1 MSILNRPSD
10 GLLSVLLALRRALL
24 TYGVQTEN
32 ALLELVAPASV
43 IDTPEMAKK
52 TLTRWKQLGFF
63 SEVDGQISLSDVIAS
78 IALDDMNTLR
88 AAVLRLILLP
98 ENNAAL
104 LSDSTDDTEGSRA
117 VDCTR
122 ALAWSLVQDPY
133 TFPNTHRSGE
143 LLQNTQG
150 VQPVVFVNDVRWHG
164 FVEWAVFVGT
174 AWTASRTLVPSP
186 AFAIRSVLDD
196 IFQENAEV
204 SQGDFFRRVATLLPI
219 LDGGTYRT
227 AVEAQI
233 ARPWRQPQ
241 ANETSLSLSAALLT
255 LEQEGTLRL
264 EARSDAPMRKLLGP
278 GGSESRSVSH
288 VVRAEAA

>member
-24 TYGVQTEN
+24 AYGVQTED
-32 ALLELVAPASV
+32 ALLKLVAPASV
-43 IDTPEMAKK
+43 IETPEMAKK

-63 SEVDGQISLSDVIAS
+63 SEVGDKISLSDAIVG
-78 IALDDMNTLR
+78 IALDDMDALR

-104 LSDSTDDTEGSRA
+104 LSSSIDDSEGSRA

-143 LLQNTQG
+143 LLQDRQG
-150 VQPVVFVNDVRWHG
+150 VQPTVFVNDVRWHG

-174 AWTASRTLVPSP
+174 AWTTSRTLVPSP

-196 IFQENAEV
+196 IFQENPEV
-204 SQGDFFRRVATLLPI
+204 AHGEFFRRLATLLPI

-233 ARPWRQPQ
+233 ASPWRQTR
-241 ANETSLSLSAALLT
+241 ANEISPSLSAALLT
-255 LEQEGTLRL
+255 LEHEGTLRI

-288 VVRAEAA
+288 LVHAGAA